1 MLKYSLQ
8 HIWKSHFKFMLGEHW
23 QQGRSERWYPFSA
36 LRAPGP
42 ADAANCAEGEET

>member
-1 MLKYSLQ
+1 
-8 HIWKSHFKFMLGEHW
+8 MLGEHW